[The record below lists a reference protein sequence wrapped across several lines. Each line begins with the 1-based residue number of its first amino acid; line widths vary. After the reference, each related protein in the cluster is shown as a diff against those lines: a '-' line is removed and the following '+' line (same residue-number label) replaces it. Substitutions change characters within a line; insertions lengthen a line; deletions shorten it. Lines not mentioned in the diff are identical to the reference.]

1 MTDEKKMELLEEVFE
16 ADAGTLDPGMELENL
31 ENWDSMTALSLI
43 VMIDEECG
51 KRISGNDIKSM
62 HSIQD
67 IMNVM
72 G

>member
-16 ADAGTLDPGMELENL
+16 ADAGTLEPEMELLEL

-51 KRISGNDIKSM
+51 KRISGNDIKNM
-62 HSIQD
+62 HVIRD

>member
-1 MTDEKKMELLEEVFE
+1 MTDEKKMELLEDLLEVDE
-16 ADAGTLDPGMELENL
+16 GTLRPEMELAEL

-51 KRISGNDIKSM
+51 KRITGNDVKKM
-62 HSIQD
+62 QSIQD
-67 IMNVM
+67 IMNIM

>member
-1 MTDEKKMELLEEVFE
+1 MTNEKKIELLEELLEVDE
-16 ADAGTLDPGMELENL
+16 GTLQPEMELADL

-51 KRISGNDIKSM
+51 KRITGNDVKSM
-62 HSIQD
+62 QSIQD
-67 IMNVM
+67 IMNIM

>member
-16 ADAGTLDPGMELENL
+16 ADAGTLDPGMELDNL

-62 HSIQD
+62 HLIQD
-67 IMNVM
+67 IMDVM